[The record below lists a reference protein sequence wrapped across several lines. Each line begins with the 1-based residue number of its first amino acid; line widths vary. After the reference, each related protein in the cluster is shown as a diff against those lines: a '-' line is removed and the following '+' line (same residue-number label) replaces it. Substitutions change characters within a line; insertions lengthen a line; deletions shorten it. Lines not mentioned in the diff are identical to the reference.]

1 MELEEKKYLT
11 LLLIVPILVLLFLL
25 YQFWKNRKQ
34 KRFAEENL
42 LKKLSPER
50 SVLKST
56 LKLIAFIL
64 GISAL
69 ILALANPRI
78 GTKIETVKR
87 EGIDIVFAIDVS
99 KSMLAEDVAPNRLEK
114 SKQIVAQIINTL
126 GADRVGI
133 VAYAASAFPLLPM
146 TTDYGSAKMFLQQMN
161 TDMLSS
167 QGTAIS
173 EAIFLASS
181 YFDDPQTNKLL
192 VLISDGED
200 HEQNITQAL
209 EQAKENKLKILTIGV
224 GTEKGERIPIKI
236 GGTTQGYM
244 RDRNNDIVI
253 TKLDANTLQEIAEKS
268 EGNYVLGN
276 NSKQVTERFQKIVD
290 TIEKTQF
297 ESQEVAEYDSKFQ
310 WFLGFAFF
318 FIALDVFFL
327 NKKTAW
333 ISKLNLFNEKNKN
346 NVA

>member
-1 MELEEKKYLT
+1 MELEEIKYLT
-11 LLLIVPILVLLFLL
+11 LLFILPVLAVIFLL
-25 YQFWKNRKQ
+25 YQLWKSRKQ
-34 KRFAEENL
+34 KRFAEAGL
-42 LKKLSPER
+42 LDRLSPDK
-50 SVLKST
+50 SVFKSVF
-56 LKLIAFIL
+56 KLIIL
-64 GISAL
+64 LIGLTFL

-114 SKQIVAQIINTL
+114 SKQIVSQIINTL

-133 VAYAASAFPLLPM
+133 VAYAGSAFPVLPI

-173 EAIFLASS
+173 EAILLSS
-181 YFDDPQTNKLL
+181 TYFDDADTNKLL

-200 HEQNITQAL
+200 HEQNISGAL
-209 EQAKENKLKILTIGV
+209 EQAKEHNLKILTIGV
-224 GTEKGERIPIKI
+224 GTEKGGRIPIKI

-244 RDRNNDIVI
+244 RDLNNDEVI
-253 TKLDANTLQEIAEKS
+253 TKLDTQILKEIAKES
-268 EGNYVLGN
+268 NGIYVLGN
-276 NSKQVTERFQKIVD
+276 NSQQVTEHFKSVVD

-310 WFLGFAFF
+310 WFLGVAFF
-318 FIALDVFFL
+318 LIVLDVFFL
-327 NKKTAW
+327 DRKTPW
-333 ISKLNLFNEKNKN
+333 IKRLNLFNEKK
-346 NVA
+346 

>member
-11 LLLIVPILVLLFLL
+11 LFFVIPILVLLFLL

-56 LKLIAFIL
+56 LKFIVLSL
-64 GISAL
+64 GISSL

-114 SKQIVAQIINTL
+114 SKQIVSQIINTL

-192 VLISDGED
+192 ILISDGED
-200 HEQNITQAL
+200 HEQNITQAI

-318 FIALDVFFL
+318 FITLDVLFL
-327 NKKTAW
+327 DKKTAW

>member
-11 LLLIVPILVLLFLL
+11 LLFIVPVLVVVFLL
-25 YQFWKNRKQ
+25 YQLWKSRKQ
-34 KRFAEENL
+34 KRFAEAGL
-42 LKKLSPER
+42 LDRLSPEK
-50 SVLKST
+50 STFKPVLK
-56 LKLIAFIL
+56 LVVLLL

-114 SKQIVAQIINTL
+114 SKQIVSQIINTL

-133 VAYAASAFPLLPM
+133 VAYAGSAFPVLPI

-173 EAIFLASS
+173 EAILLSGT
-181 YFDDPQTNKLL
+181 YFDDADTNKLL

-200 HEQNITQAL
+200 HEQNISGAL
-209 EQAKENKLKILTIGV
+209 EQAKEQNLKILTIGV
-224 GTEKGERIPIKI
+224 GTEKGGRIPIKI
-236 GGTTQGYM
+236 GGATQGYM
-244 RDRNNDIVI
+244 RDLNNDEVI
-253 TKLDANTLQEIAEKS
+253 TKLDTQILKEIAKES
-268 EGNYVLGN
+268 NGSYVSGN
-276 NSKQVTERFQKIVD
+276 NSQQVTEHFKSVVD

-310 WFLGFAFF
+310 WFLGVAFF
-318 FIALDVFFL
+318 LIVLDIFFL
-327 NKKTAW
+327 DRKTPW
-333 ISKLNLFNEKNKN
+333 IRRLNLFNEKKN
-346 NVA
+346 

>member
-11 LLLIVPILVLLFLL
+11 LLFILPVLVVVFLL
-25 YQFWKNRKQ
+25 YQYWQSRKQ
-34 KRFAEENL
+34 RQFSEVGL
-42 LKKLSPER
+42 LDKLSPEK
-50 SVLKST
+50 SVLKSV
-56 LKLIAFIL
+56 LKLIVLLL

-87 EGIDIVFAIDVS
+87 EGIDIVFAVDVS

-114 SKQIVAQIINTL
+114 SKQIVSQIINTL

-133 VAYAASAFPLLPM
+133 VAYAGSAFPVLPI

-173 EAIFLASS
+173 EAILLSGT
-181 YFDDPQTNKLL
+181 YFDDANTNKLL

-200 HEQNITQAL
+200 HEQNISGAL
-209 EQAKENKLKILTIGV
+209 EQAKQNNLKILTIGV
-224 GTEKGERIPIKI
+224 GTEKGGRIPIKI
-236 GGTTQGYM
+236 GGTTQGFL
-244 RDRNNDIVI
+244 RDLNNDEVI
-253 TKLDANTLQEIAEKS
+253 TKLDTQILKEIAKES
-268 EGNYVLGN
+268 NGSYVSGN
-276 NSKQVTERFQKIVD
+276 NSKQVTEHFKSLVD

-310 WFLGFAFF
+310 WFLTVAFF
-318 FIALDVFFL
+318 LLILDMFFL
-327 NKKTAW
+327 DRKTSW
-333 ISKLNLFNEKNKN
+333 ISKLNLFNEKKG
-346 NVA
+346 

>member
-1 MELEEKKYLT
+1 MELEEKKYLI
-11 LLLIVPILVLLFLL
+11 LLLIVPILIVLFLL
-25 YQFWKNRKQ
+25 YQYWKNTKQ
-34 KRFAEENL
+34 KRFAQSNL
-42 LKKLSPER
+42 LQKLSPER
-50 SVLKST
+50 SILKST
-56 LKLIAFIL
+56 LKLIVLLL
-64 GISAL
+64 GISSL

-114 SKQIVAQIINTL
+114 SKQIVSQIIGTL

-146 TTDYGSAKMFLQQMN
+146 TTDYGSAKMFLQQIN

-209 EQAKENKLKILTIGV
+209 EQAKERKLKILTIGV

-236 GGTTQGYM
+236 NGATQGYM
-244 RDRNNDIVI
+244 RDRNNDVVI
-253 TKLDANTLQEIAEKS
+253 TKLNPKTLQEIAKNS
-268 EGNYVLGN
+268 DGNYVLGN
-276 NSKQVTERFQKIVD
+276 NSKQVSEHFKKIVD

-310 WFLGFAFF
+310 WFLALAFF
-318 FIALDVFFL
+318 FIALDILFL
-327 NKKTAW
+327 DKETTW
-333 ISKLNLFNEKNKN
+333 IKKLNLFNEKK
-346 NVA
+346 

>member
-11 LLLIVPILVLLFLL
+11 LLFVIPILVTLFLL

-34 KRFAEENL
+34 KRFAQANL
-42 LKKLSPER
+42 FQKLSPDR

-56 LKLIAFIL
+56 LKLIVLLL

-87 EGIDIVFAIDVS
+87 EGIDIVFAVDVS

-114 SKQIVAQIINTL
+114 SKQIVSQIINTL
-126 GADRVGI
+126 GTDRVGI
-133 VAYAASAFPLLPM
+133 VVYAASAFPLLPM

-167 QGTAIS
+167 QGTAIR
-173 EAIFLASS
+173 EAIILAST

-200 HEQNITQAL
+200 HEQNIPDAL
-209 EQAKENKLKILTIGV
+209 EQAKEKKLKILTIGV

-253 TKLDANTLQEIAEKS
+253 TKLDESTLREIAKQS
-268 EGNYVLGN
+268 GGDYVLGN
-276 NSKQVTERFQKIVD
+276 NSKQVTSYFQKIVD

-310 WFLGFAFF
+310 WFLGLAFF
-318 FIALDVFFL
+318 LITLDVFFL
-327 NKKTAW
+327 EKKTTW
-333 ISKLNLFNEKNKN
+333 LRKLNLFNEKNK
-346 NVA
+346 

>member
-1 MELEEKKYLT
+1 MELEEIKYLT
-11 LLLIVPILVLLFLL
+11 LLFILPVLAVIFLL
-25 YQFWKNRKQ
+25 YQLWKSRKQ
-34 KRFAEENL
+34 KRFAEVGL
-42 LKKLSPER
+42 LDRLSPDK
-50 SVLKST
+50 SVFKSVF
-56 LKLIAFIL
+56 KLIIL
-64 GISAL
+64 LIGLTFL

-114 SKQIVAQIINTL
+114 SKQIVSQIINTL

-133 VAYAASAFPLLPM
+133 VAYAGSAFPVLPI

-173 EAIFLASS
+173 EAILLSS
-181 YFDDPQTNKLL
+181 TYFDDADTNKLL

-200 HEQNITQAL
+200 HEQNISGAL
-209 EQAKENKLKILTIGV
+209 EQAKEHNLKILTIGV
-224 GTEKGERIPIKI
+224 GTEKGGRIPIKI

-244 RDRNNDIVI
+244 RDLNNDEVI
-253 TKLDANTLQEIAEKS
+253 TKLDTQILKEIAKES
-268 EGNYVLGN
+268 NGSYVLGN
-276 NSKQVTERFQKIVD
+276 NSQQVTEHFKSVVD

-310 WFLGFAFF
+310 WFLGVAFF
-318 FIALDVFFL
+318 LIVLDVFFL
-327 NKKTAW
+327 DRKTPW
-333 ISKLNLFNEKNKN
+333 IKRLNLFNEKK
-346 NVA
+346 

>member
-11 LLLIVPILVLLFLL
+11 LFVVIPILVTLFLF

-34 KRFAEENL
+34 KRFAQPNL
-42 LKKLSPER
+42 LQKLSPDR
-50 SVLKST
+50 SVLKSA
-56 LKLIAFIL
+56 LKFIVLLL
-64 GISAL
+64 GISSL

-87 EGIDIVFAIDVS
+87 EGIDIVFAVDVS

-114 SKQIVAQIINTL
+114 SKQIVSQIINTL

-209 EQAKENKLKILTIGV
+209 QQAKENKLKILTIGV

-253 TKLDANTLQEIAEKS
+253 TKLDPKTLQEIAKES
-268 EGNYVLGN
+268 DGSYVLGN
-276 NSKQVTERFQKIVD
+276 NSKQVSEHFQKIVD

-318 FIALDVFFL
+318 FIALDIFFL
-327 NKKTAW
+327 DKKTAW

-346 NVA
+346 HAN

>member
-11 LLLIVPILVLLFLL
+11 LFFVIPILVLLFLL

-34 KRFAEENL
+34 KRFAEEKL

-56 LKLIAFIL
+56 LKFIVLSL

-114 SKQIVAQIINTL
+114 SKQIVSQIINTL

-253 TKLDANTLQEIAEKS
+253 TKLDANTLQEVAQKS

-290 TIEKTQF
+290 AIEKTQF

-318 FIALDVFFL
+318 FIALDLLFL
-327 NKKTAW
+327 DKKTAW

>member
-11 LLLIVPILVLLFLL
+11 LLFILPVLVVIFLL
-25 YQFWKNRKQ
+25 YQLWKSRKQ
-34 KRFAEENL
+34 KRFSEAGL
-42 LKKLSPER
+42 LDKLSPDK
-50 SVLKST
+50 SVLKSV
-56 LKLIAFIL
+56 LKLVVLLL

-114 SKQIVAQIINTL
+114 SKQIVSQIINTL

-133 VAYAASAFPLLPM
+133 VAYAGSAFPVLPI

-173 EAIFLASS
+173 EAILLSS
-181 YFDDPQTNKLL
+181 TYFDDADTNKLL

-200 HEQNITQAL
+200 HEQNISGAL
-209 EQAKENKLKILTIGV
+209 EQAKQHSLKILTIGV
-224 GTEKGERIPIKI
+224 GTEKGGRIPIKI
-236 GGTTQGYM
+236 AGTTQGYM
-244 RDRNNDIVI
+244 RDLNNDEVI
-253 TKLDANTLQEIAEKS
+253 TKLDTQILKEIAKES
-268 EGNYVLGN
+268 NGSYVSGN
-276 NSKQVTERFQKIVD
+276 NSQQVTEHFKSVVD

-310 WFLGFAFF
+310 WFLGVAFF
-318 FIALDVFFL
+318 LIVLDIFFL
-327 NKKTAW
+327 DRKTPW
-333 ISKLNLFNEKNKN
+333 IRRLNLFNEKK
-346 NVA
+346 

>member
-11 LLLIVPILVLLFLL
+11 LFVIIPILVTLFLF
-25 YQFWKNRKQ
+25 YQFWKSRKQ
-34 KRFAEENL
+34 KRFAQPNL
-42 LKKLSPER
+42 LQKLTPNR
-50 SVLKST
+50 SVLKSI
-56 LKLIAFIL
+56 LKFIVLLL
-64 GISAL
+64 GISSL

-99 KSMLAEDVAPNRLEK
+99 KSMLAEDIAPNRLEK
-114 SKQIVAQIINTL
+114 SKQIVSQIINTL

-244 RDRNNDIVI
+244 RDRNNDLVI
-253 TKLDANTLQEIAEKS
+253 TKLDPKTLQEIAKES
-268 EGNYVLGN
+268 NGSYVLGN
-276 NSKQVTERFQKIVD
+276 NSKQVIEHFQKIVD

-310 WFLGFAFF
+310 WFLGLAFF
-318 FIALDVFFL
+318 FIVIDVLFLD
-327 NKKTAW
+327 KKTTW

-346 NVA
+346 DAN